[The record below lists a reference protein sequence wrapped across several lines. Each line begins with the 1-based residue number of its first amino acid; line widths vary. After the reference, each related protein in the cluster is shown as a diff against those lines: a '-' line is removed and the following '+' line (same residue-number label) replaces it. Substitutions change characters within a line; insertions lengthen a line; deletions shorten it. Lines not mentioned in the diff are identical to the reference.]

1 MIRFSNLSLIRGTK
15 VLLEGADATLNPGDR
30 IGLIGA
36 NGSGKS
42 SLFALLRGE
51 LHADK
56 GDADFP
62 PQWRVAHV
70 AQETTAL
77 DRPAVE
83 YAIDGDSTLRK
94 LEAQLA
100 RAEAA
105 DDGVAIGEI
114 YAALADAD
122 AYTVRPR
129 AEQLLV
135 GLGFKHDEL
144 EKPVSSFSG
153 GWRMRLNLAQ
163 ALMCPSDLLLLDE
176 PTNHLDLDAILWVE
190 DWLKRYQGT
199 LLVVSHDRDFLDG
212 LATKVFEFGNKRVKE
227 HFEDITGFLRNKDP
241 FPCR

>member
-1 MIRFSNLSLIRGTK
+1 MIRFSNLSLRRGTK

-77 DRPAVE
+77 DRAAVE
-83 YAIDGDSTLRK
+83 YAIDGDVFLRNLEKK
-94 LEAQLA
+94 LSQ
-100 RAEAA
+100 AEAVN
-105 DDGVAIGEI
+105 DGHLIGELH
-114 YAALADAD
+114 AALGDAG

-135 GLGFKHDEL
+135 GLGFKI
-144 EKPVSSFSG
+144 S
-153 GWRMRLNLAQ
+153 
-163 ALMCPSDLLLLDE
+163 
-176 PTNHLDLDAILWVE
+176 
-190 DWLKRYQGT
+190 
-199 LLVVSHDRDFLDG
+199 
-212 LATKVFEFGNKRVKE
+212 
-227 HFEDITGFLRNKDP
+227 
-241 FPCR
+241 